1 MNIEEPGSYTKWRR
15 QLLSALLFCIIG
27 SLINIAG
34 SSIAV
39 RFDLPIFLDSIGTIL
54 TAAFGG
60 YLPGI
65 AVGYI
70 TNIINGISDIT
81 NAYYAVI
88 NILLALAA
96 AFFER
101 HGFFKNVFKTVIAV
115 IAFALIGGG
124 LGSILTYCLYGFDMG
139 EGISRDLTEYINA
152 NLINNIFFAQLF
164 ADLCID
170 FVDKA
175 ITVTI
180 VIMIMRF
187 IPQKLRPLIHFYGWR
202 QAPIR
207 NSEEILSDTTHKTRG
222 LSLQHK
228 ILLILSV
235 AIVFIAV
242 STAGMCFILF
252 HNTIIDEHSSTCKS
266 ITSLAATEVDG
277 DKVDEYIKKGTSSK
291 DYLEVKSRLQK
302 IKDSSPNIKY
312 LYIYKIEE
320 DGCHVVFDLDGT
332 DTDGNIIEGSPAG
345 EIVPFDPTFEPY
357 LKSLLNGE
365 TIPPIIS
372 DDSYGWLLTVY
383 QPIYKSN
390 GECACYAAADISM
403 HQETLDEISFL
414 AKCVSLF
421 FAFFILILAIGM
433 WLARYNVILPI
444 NTMSLAAEDF
454 AFTTKNEREESVKRF
469 NNLDIRTGDE
479 IERLYTSFA
488 KTIADTNGYIVDI
501 QNQSNVIGKMQNGL
515 IMVLA
520 DIVESRDKCTGDH
533 IKKTAAYVKIII
545 DQLRKNGDYLDILTD
560 EYRDNVVHSAPLHD
574 IGKIK
579 VPDSILNKP
588 GKLTDEE
595 FEVMKQHTTAG
606 KEIIEDAITLV
617 DESGYL
623 SEAKDLAAYHHEK
636 WNGKGYPE
644 GLAGE
649 DIPLSA
655 RIMAVA
661 DVFDALLSKRSYKEP
676 FTFEKALSIIE
687 EGSGTHFE
695 PTIVKAFVD
704 ARDEV
709 RKIAEMNMSKEY
721 RF

>member
-1 MNIEEPGSYTKWRR
+1 MNIEEPDNYTKWKR
-15 QLLSALLFCIIG
+15 QPLSALLFCIIG

-39 RFDLPIFLDSIGTIL
+39 RFDLPIFLDSAGTIL

-70 TNIINGISDIT
+70 TNVINGISDIT

-101 HGFFKNVFKTVIAV
+101 HGFFRNFFKILIAV
-115 IAFALIGGG
+115 FVFALIGGG
-124 LGSILTYCLYGFDMG
+124 IGSILTYCLYGFNFG
-139 EGISRDLTEYINA
+139 EGISAPFAIYIHD
-152 NLINNIFFAQLF
+152 NLIENVFFAQLL
-164 ADLCID
+164 ADLFVD
-170 FVDKA
+170 FIDKA
-175 ITVTI
+175 ITVTL
-180 VIMIMRF
+180 VIITMRLM
-187 IPQKLRPLIHFYGWR
+187 PQKLRPLIHFYGWR
-202 QAPIR
+202 QTPIKD
-207 NSEEILSDTTHKTRG
+207 SEETLIDSHKTRG

-228 ILLILSV
+228 ILLILSI
-235 AIVFIAV
+235 AIVVIAV
-242 STAGMCFILF
+242 STVGMCFILF
-252 HNTIIDEHSSTCKS
+252 HNAIIDEHSDTCKS
-266 ITSLAATEVDG
+266 IASLAATTIDG
-277 DKVDEYIKKGTSSK
+277 NKVDDYIGNGESSD
-291 DYLEVKSRLQK
+291 DYLK
-302 IKDSSPNIKY
+302 IKSQLQAIKESSPNIKY
-312 LYIYKIEE
+312 LYVYKIEK
-320 DGCHVVFDLDGT
+320 DGCHVVFDLDST
-332 DTDGNIIEGSPAG
+332 DSYGNISAGSSPG
-345 EIVPFDPTFEPY
+345 DVIPFDPSFEPY
-357 LKSLLNGE
+357 LDLLLKGE
-365 TIPPIIS
+365 NIPPIIS

-383 QPIYKSN
+383 QPIYNSDGK
-390 GECACYAAADISM
+390 CACYAAADISM

-414 AKCVSLF
+414 AKCISLF
-421 FAFFILILAIGM
+421 FAFFILILAIGL

-444 NTMSLAAEDF
+444 NTMSLAAEEF
-454 AFTTKNEREESVKRF
+454 AFTSENEREESVKKF
-469 NNLDIRTGDE
+469 NALDIRTGDE
-479 IERLYTSFA
+479 IERLYNSFA
-488 KTIADTNGYIVDI
+488 KTIQDTNGYIMDI
-501 QNQSNVIGKMQNGL
+501 QNQSNVISKMQNGL

-545 DQLRKNGDYLDILTD
+545 DQLRINGDYTDVLTD

-623 SEAKDLAAYHHEK
+623 TEAKDLAAYHHEK

-649 DIPLSA
+649 EIPLSA

-704 ARDEV
+704 AQNEV
-709 RKIAEMNMSKEY
+709 RKIAEMNISKEY
-721 RF
+721 HF